1 MPHLDWPRPQ
11 MTGGCL
17 IHLVLLNTGP
27 LIVDQYN
34 ARVRIPSGEFLHVAL
49 GSDGRIER
57 ALV

>member
-34 ARVRIPSGEFLHVAL
+34 ARVRIPSGEFLHMLWDLMA
-49 GSDGRIER
+49 
-57 ALV
+57 A